1 MMASRA
7 ASRDDRA
14 LVEDLR
20 RVVSGEVRFDAMTR
34 VLYSTDASIYQI
46 EPIGVVLPRTAE
58 DVAAV
63 VETARRHGVPVLP
76 RGGGTSL
83 AGQTVGHAVVIDFS
97 KYMRDLLEVN
107 AEEGWARVQPGII
120 LDELNQK
127 LAPTGMLFAPD
138 PSTSNRGNVGGA
150 IGNNSCGAHSIVWGK
165 TVDNVAELTA
175 VLSNGD
181 FATLGPLTAGQVEER
196 MRRDSLEGSI
206 LRSLA
211 EIGAETR
218 DEVAARFPQIQ
229 RRVSGYNL
237 DELSDPA
244 AGLDMARFVI
254 GSEGT
259 LLTVTDARVKIV
271 PRPRHKALA
280 VLHFHTLQES
290 IEATV
295 LTLEVD
301 PASVELVDSMILR
314 QARANLEYSRMM
326 GFLEGDPE
334 AVLLVELTGDS
345 EAEAASKL
353 DALERKLK
361 RARMGYAV
369 RRVMDEGEQAR
380 IWAVRKAGLGLMMN
394 VPGSAKPLPFVEDT
408 AVDPEKLPEY
418 VRRFD
423 EIVRSHGTTAGYY
436 GHASVGCLHIRPLI
450 DLKDREGVERM
461 VAIAS
466 DVSDL
471 VLEFGGAMS
480 GEHGDGL
487 VRSPWIEK
495 MFGPKVYDAFR
506 RVKRAFDP
514 DGIMNPGK
522 IVDPAPM
529 TENLRIDPAYRAVE
543 PDTGFS
549 YASQGGFGGA
559 IEMCNGQGACR
570 KVTSGTM
577 CPSYMVTRD
586 EEHSTRGRA
595 NALRAAISGALP
607 LSSLTGSRLYDVMD
621 LCMEC
626 KGCKGECPSNVDM
639 AKLKYEFLDRYHKA
653 NGLPVRNRLFGNI
666 AAISRLGSFMAP
678 VSNLVMRSTTFADL
692 MERFANIDRR
702 RKLPPFASQTF
713 RQWFKARGGSIRPPG
728 GKGQVLL
735 FVDTFTNY
743 NHPEIGRAATKVL
756 ERLGYEVVLP
766 DTKCCGRPMLSAGMM
781 DAARK
786 NARANVDTVHS
797 LMEGGAKLV
806 GLEPSCILGFR
817 DDYLDLLPND
827 RKVVAVAEGAMLFEE
842 FLHSESGLATA
853 DLTYTNPPNR
863 VLLQGHCHQK
873 ALAGTDS
880 ALSVLRSMP
889 GCEVEEIPSGC
900 CGMAGSFGFG
910 REHYDI
916 SMRIGEQTLFP
927 AVRAGNGAT
936 VVSDGV
942 SCRQQIADGASVQAK
957 HLAEVVAEA
966 L

>member
-1 MMASRA
+1 MMPARA
-7 ASRDDRA
+7 PSRDDRA

-63 VETARRHGVPVLP
+63 VETAGRHGVPVLP

-107 AEEGWARVQPGII
+107 VEEGWAHVQPGII

-181 FATLGPLTAGQVEER
+181 FATLGPATPAQVEER
-196 MRRDSLEGSI
+196 MRRDSLEGGI
-206 LRSLA
+206 YRSLG
-211 EIGAETR
+211 EIGVEIR

-237 DELSDPA
+237 DELADPA
-244 AGLDMARFVI
+244 AGLDMARFVV

-280 VLHFHTLQES
+280 VLHFDTLQES
-290 IEATV
+290 VEATV
-295 LTLEVD
+295 PTLEVG
-301 PASVELVDSMILR
+301 PSSVELVDSMILR

-334 AVLLVELTGDS
+334 AVLLVEMTGDS

-380 IWAVRKAGLGLMMN
+380 VWAVRKAGLGLMMN

-450 DLKDREGVERM
+450 DLKDHEGVGRM

-549 YASQGGFGGA
+549 YAAQGGFGGA

-653 NGLPVRNRLFGNI
+653 NGLPIRSRLFGNI
-666 AAISRLGSFMAP
+666 AALSRLGSFMAP
-678 VSNLVMRSTTFADL
+678 VSNLVMRSPTFADL
-692 MERFANIDRR
+692 MERYAAIDRR
-702 RKLPPFASQTF
+702 RRLPPFASQTF
-713 RQWFKARGGSIRPPG
+713 RQWFKARGGSRQPPG

-743 NHPEIGRAATKVL
+743 NHPEIGKAATKVL
-756 ERLGYEVVLP
+756 ERLGYQVALP

-827 RKVVAVAEGAMLFEE
+827 RKAVAVAEGAMLFEE

-853 DLTYTNPPNR
+853 DLTYTNPPGR

-873 ALAGTDS
+873 ALAGTAS
-880 ALSVLRSMP
+880 ALSVLRSIP

-910 REHYDI
+910 SEHYDI
-916 SMRIGEQTLFP
+916 SMQIGEQTLFP
-927 AVRAGNGAT
+927 AVRGSGGAT

-942 SCRQQIADGASVQAK
+942 SCRQQIEDGAGVKGK